1 MIKKLSLISLFTMLP
16 ASFYFAQTT
25 VFAYLKDADGKPVE
39 KAQVSLKGEGN
50 DVTADK
56 IGYFQF
62 VDLKSGHYQ
71 VVVSKPNFET
81 KTLEFDVT
89 TEKRK
94 DLGVITLYS
103 TLTGADQGLAI
114 LDNADEEGSG
124 QTSTVGL
131 LQSSQDV
138 FNRIASFDL
147 GFYWFRPRGI
157 DGRTSENMMN
167 GVSMVKSDNGNVDFS
182 NWGGLNEIVRY
193 PEISAN
199 HSPSEYAFG
208 GASGVIYKN
217 TKASEYRKGFQA
229 VYSITNRN
237 YRQRV
242 SLRYTSGM
250 SKSGWA
256 FTLMGAK
263 RWAEEGIQEGTF
275 YDAYGTYL
283 GIEKKFNNNHTI
295 TFNAFASPF
304 RRSTS
309 SPNTQEV
316 YDYRG
321 VHYNSYWGWQDGEK
335 RNERVRQGFQPVLM
349 LQDFWKI
356 NKKSNLWTSV
366 SYQFGKDKGSRLDW
380 QNAPNPS
387 PTYYRNLPSY
397 IASLNPA
404 VLTADPN
411 NLGSL
416 SGAYDAYQ
424 SAVNLWQSGDPS
436 LTQINWNRL
445 YAKNME
451 QAPVTNY
458 GVTGKRA
465 IYFQVNDVSD
475 DKIWNAATHY
485 TYNFTDKSRFIL
497 NLSYQNY
504 KSDLYREVKDLLGAD
519 FAYNRDPFAAT
530 NNPGTSGLFNEGEE
544 NVAKKVGDRIGYDY
558 TFRRQEVKVNPGY
571 KFSQGVFDVFVSGMF
586 GYSSS
591 NREGHFK
598 HYLYADSNTKG
609 ADKNFWNYGLKGQII
624 YKINGR
630 NFLVYNGA
638 YFSQAPF
645 LEDIFINPRLNS
657 SVAPNLKNTIIN
669 ANDLSYV
676 VNTPFYKIRASVFL
690 VDTQN
695 ETSVQRF
702 FADGIQLTDL
712 GDTSGSTDSNTGG
725 QYVQSAFVTQVMSNV
740 EKRNLGAEIGM
751 DIKILPTLSFQGAAS
766 YGQYTYR
773 NNPNVYFAS
782 DNIGIFSNGLP
793 YTEFGKAYIKNY
805 KQGGTPQT
813 ALSAGL
819 RYSSPKYWW
828 IGANW
833 NFLDNNYLDPSA
845 LIRSESFV
853 QNGNSGTPYYNID
866 EARLRE
872 ILRQRKLPSAHFFNA
887 NVGKS
892 WLFGKYYL
900 LISASVNNIFD
911 NTKYI
916 TGGFEQSRYVKY
928 DSFGEDF
935 DRSQTL
941 FSPKYW
947 YTQGRSYFVNLQV
960 RF

>member
-1 MIKKLSLISLFTMLP
+1 MIKKLSLISLFTVLP

-25 VFAYLKDADGKPVE
+25 VFAYLKDAEGKPVE

-50 DVTADK
+50 DVSADK

-62 VDLKSGHYQ
+62 VDLKTGHYQ
-71 VVVSKPNFET
+71 IVVSKSNFET
-81 KTLEFDVT
+81 KTLEFDIT

-114 LDNADEEGSG
+114 LDNAGDEDNG
-124 QTSTVGL
+124 QSSTVGL

-147 GFYWFRPRGI
+147 GAYWFRPRGV
-157 DGRTSENMMN
+157 DGRTSENMLN

-208 GASGVIYKN
+208 GATGVIYKN
-217 TKASEYRKGFQA
+217 TRASEYRKGFQA

-242 SLRYTSGM
+242 SLRYSSGM

-283 GIEKKFNNNHTI
+283 GVEKKFNDNHTM
-295 TFNAFASPF
+295 TFNAFASPY
-304 RRSTS
+304 RRSTA
-309 SPNTQEV
+309 SPSTQEV

-335 RNERVRQGFQPVLM
+335 RSERVRKGFQPVFQ

-356 NKKSNLWTSV
+356 NKKSNLWTSL

-380 QNAPNPS
+380 QSVPNPS

-397 IASLNPA
+397 FGSLNPDA
-404 VLTADPN
+404 FVWNPETNDY
-411 NLGSL
+411 L
-416 SGAYDAYQ
+416 SAGDAYRT
-424 SAVNLWQSGDPS
+424 SKAAWESGDPNV
-436 LTQINWNRL
+436 TQINWNRL
-445 YAKNME
+445 YAANIG
-451 QAPVTNY
+451 QDPINQY

-465 IYFQVNDVSD
+465 LYYLVNDVSD

-485 TYNFTDKSRFIL
+485 TYNFTDKTKFML
-497 NLSYQNY
+497 NVSYQNY
-504 KSDLYREVKDLLGAD
+504 RSELYREVNDLLGAD
-519 FAYNRDPFAAT
+519 FVLNKDPFAAT
-530 NNPGTSGLFNEGEE
+530 NNPGTSALYNEGEA
-544 NVAKKVGDRIGYDY
+544 NVAKKEGDRLLYNYI
-558 TFRRQEVKVNPGY
+558 FRRQEVKVNPGL
-571 KFSQGVFDVFVSGMF
+571 KFSEGKFDVFVSALA
-586 GYSSS
+586 GYSTSS
-591 NREGHFK
+591 REGLFK
-598 HYLYADSNTKG
+598 HYLYADSFGKSK
-609 ADKNFWNYGLKGQII
+609 DYEFWNFGLKGQII

-630 NFLVYNGA
+630 NFLVYNGT
-638 YFSQAPF
+638 YFSQAPY
-645 LEDIFINPRLNS
+645 LEDLFINPRLNA
-657 SVAPNLKNTIIN
+657 SVAPNIKNTVVN

-676 VNTPFYKIRASVFL
+676 INSPLFKIRASVFL
-690 VDTQN
+690 IDTQN

-702 FADGIQLTDL
+702 FADGIQIDNSGAGGTTD
-712 GDTSGSTDSNTGG
+712 TNTGG
-725 QYVQSAFVTQVMSNV
+725 QYIQSAFVTQVMSNV
-740 EKRNLGAEIGM
+740 EKRNLGAELGV
-751 DIKILPTLSFQGAAS
+751 DFKLLPTLSLQGVAS
-766 YGQYTYR
+766 YGEYTYR

-782 DNIGIFSNGLP
+782 DAIGVFGNGQSFVQ
-793 YTEFGKAYIKNY
+793 FGQSDLKNY
-805 KQGGTPQT
+805 KQGGTPQM
-813 ALSAGL
+813 AFSAGF

-828 IGANW
+828 FGANW
-833 NFLDNNYLDPSA
+833 NYLDNNYLDPSA
-845 LIRSESFV
+845 LLRSQSFV
-853 QNGNSGTPYYNID
+853 QNSNSGTPYTGAD
-866 EARLRE
+866 DAELTRL
-872 ILRQRKLPSAHFFNA
+872 LAPNKLPAAYFINA

-892 WLFGKYYL
+892 WMFGKYYL

-911 NTKYI
+911 NKN
-916 TGGFEQSRYVKY
+916 QSSVYY
-928 DSFGEDF
+928 NEN
-935 DRSQTL
+935 
-941 FSPKYW
+941 
-947 YTQGRSYFVNLQV
+947 YTQELFNYFQRRTLYFGLQL

>member
-16 ASFYFAQTT
+16 ASFYYAQTT

-39 KAQVSLKGEGN
+39 KAQVDLKGEGN
-50 DVTADK
+50 GVSADK

-62 VDLKSGHYQ
+62 VDLKTGHYQ
-71 VVVSKPNFET
+71 IVVTKPNFET
-81 KTLEFDVT
+81 KTLEFDIT

-103 TLTGADQGLAI
+103 SLTGADQGLAI
-114 LDNADEEGSG
+114 LDNGDDEGGS
-124 QTSTVGL
+124 QSSTVGL

-147 GFYWFRPRGI
+147 GAYWFRPRGV
-157 DGRTSENMMN
+157 DGRTSENMLN

-199 HSPSEYAFG
+199 HSPSEYSFG
-208 GASGVIYKN
+208 GSSGVVYKN

-242 SLRYTSGM
+242 SLRYSSGM

-283 GIEKKFNNNHTI
+283 GVEKKFSDSHTM
-295 TFNAFASPF
+295 TFNAFASPY
-304 RRSTS
+304 RRSTA
-309 SPNTQEV
+309 SPSTQEV
-316 YDYRG
+316 FDYRG

-335 RNERVRQGFQPVLM
+335 RSERVRKGFQPIFQ

-356 NKKSNLWTSV
+356 NKKSNLWTSL

-380 QNAPNPS
+380 QSVPNPS

-397 IASLNPA
+397 FGSLNPDA
-404 VLTADPN
+404 FTWDPATGTY
-411 NLGSL
+411 LAAG
-416 SGAYDAYQ
+416 DAYQ
-424 SAVNLWQSGDPS
+424 SSRAAWQNGDPNV
-436 LTQINWNRL
+436 TQINWNRL
-445 YAKNME
+445 YAANIG
-451 QAPVTNY
+451 QDPINQY

-465 IYFQVNDVSD
+465 LYYLVNDVSD
-475 DKIWNAATHY
+475 DKVWNGATHY
-485 TYNFTDKSRFIL
+485 TYNFTDKAKFLL
-497 NLSYQNY
+497 NVSYQNY
-504 KSDLYREVKDLLGAD
+504 RSELYREVNDLLGAD
-519 FAYNRDPFAAT
+519 FVLNRDPFAAT
-530 NNPGTSGLFNEGEE
+530 NNPGTSALYNEGEAD
-544 NVAKKVGDRIGYDY
+544 VAKKEGDRLLYNYI
-558 TFRRQEVKVNPGY
+558 FRRQEVKVNPGF
-571 KFSQGVFDVFVSGMF
+571 KFSEGKFDVFVSGLA
-586 GYSSS
+586 GYSTSS
-591 NREGHFK
+591 REGLFK
-598 HYLYADSNTKG
+598 HYLYADSFGKSK
-609 ADKNFWNYGLKGQII
+609 DYEFWNFGLKGQII

-630 NFLVYNGA
+630 NFLVYNGT
-638 YFSQAPF
+638 YFSQAPY
-645 LEDIFINPRLNS
+645 LEDLFINPRLNA
-657 SVAPNLKNTIIN
+657 SVAPNIKNTVVN

-676 VNTPFYKIRASVFL
+676 INTPLYKIRASVFL
-690 VDTQN
+690 IDTQN

-702 FADGIQLTDL
+702 FADGIQIDDALT
-712 GDTSGSTDSNTGG
+712 GGTTDSNTGG
-725 QYVQSAFVTQVMSNV
+725 QYIQSAFVTQVMSNV
-740 EKRNLGAEIGM
+740 EKRNLGAELGV
-751 DIKILPTLSFQGAAS
+751 DFKVLPTLSFQGVAS

-773 NNPNVYFAS
+773 NDPNVYFAS
-782 DNIGIFSNGLP
+782 DAIGVFGNGQSFVD
-793 YTEFGKAYIKNY
+793 FGKSNLKDY
-805 KQGGTPQT
+805 KQGGTPQM
-813 ALSAGL
+813 AFSAGL

-828 IGANW
+828 VGANW
-833 NFLDNNYLDPSA
+833 NYLDNNYLDPSA
-845 LIRSESFV
+845 LLRSQSFV
-853 QNGNSGTPYYNID
+853 QNNNTGTPYANVND
-866 EARLRE
+866 EELRRL
-872 ILRQRKLPSAHFFNA
+872 LAPNKLPAAYFINA

-892 WLFGKYYL
+892 WIFGKYYL

-916 TGGFEQSRYVKY
+916 TGGFEQTRNVKF
-928 DSFGEDF
+928 DGFQEDF
-935 DRSQTL
+935 NRSQTL
-941 FSPKYW
+941 FGPKYW

>member
-544 NVAKKVGDRIGYDY
+544 NVAKKVGDKIGYNY

-571 KFSQGVFDVFVSGMF
+571 KFSQGAFDVFVSGMF

-598 HYLYADSNTKG
+598 HYLYADSFGKS
-609 ADKNFWNYGLKGQII
+609 ADKNYWNYGMKGQIV
-624 YKINGR
+624 YRLDGR
-630 NFLVYNGA
+630 NFLIYNGA
-638 YFSQAPF
+638 YFSQAPY
-645 LEDIFINPRLNS
+645 LEDIFINPRLNA

-669 ANDLSYV
+669 AKDLSYV

-695 ETSVQRF
+695 ETNVQRF
-702 FADGIQLTDL
+702 FADGIQINSNDGN
-712 GDTSGSTDSNTGG
+712 GDAGTNSGGK
-725 QYVQSAFVTQVMSNV
+725 YVQSAFITQVMSNV
-740 EKRNLGAEIGM
+740 EKRNMGAELGM

-766 YGQYTYR
+766 YGKFTYK
-773 NNPNVYFAS
+773 NDPDVYFAS
-782 DNIGIFSNGLP
+782 DAIGVFANDQSFVK
-793 YTEFGKAYIKNY
+793 FGKSYIKDY

-813 ALSAGL
+813 AFSVGL

-828 IGANW
+828 VGANW
-833 NFLDNNYLDPSA
+833 NYLDDNYLDPSA
-845 LIRSESFV
+845 IMRSENFV
-853 QNGNSGTPYYNID
+853 QNPNSGTPYNDIS
-866 EARLRE
+866 ESEVRRL
-872 ILRQRKLPSAHFFNA
+872 LKPNKLPSAYFFNA

-892 WLFGKYYL
+892 WVLGKYYV

-916 TGGFEQSRYVKY
+916 TGGFEQTRNIKY
-928 DSFGEDF
+928 DTFSVDYDRATSLFG
-935 DRSQTL
+935 
-941 FSPKYW
+941 PKYW
-947 YTQGRSYFVNLQV
+947 YTQGRSYFVNLQF

>member
-103 TLTGADQGLAI
+103 TLTGADQGLVI

-571 KFSQGVFDVFVSGMF
+571 KFSQGAFDVFVSGMF

-657 SVAPNLKNTIIN
+657 SVAPNLKNAIIN

-866 EARLRE
+866 EAGLRE

>member
-1 MIKKLSLISLFTMLP
+1 MLP

-571 KFSQGVFDVFVSGMF
+571 KFSQGAFDVFVSGMV

-598 HYLYADSNTKG
+598 HYLYADSFGKS
-609 ADKNFWNYGLKGQII
+609 ADKNYWNYGMKGQIV
-624 YKINGR
+624 YRLDGR
-630 NFLVYNGA
+630 NFLIYNGA
-638 YFSQAPF
+638 YFSQAPY
-645 LEDIFINPRLNS
+645 LEDIFINPRLNT

-695 ETSVQRF
+695 ETNVQRF
-702 FADGIQLTDL
+702 FADGIQIDSKDGN
-712 GDTSGSTDSNTGG
+712 GDAGTNSGGK
-725 QYVQSAFVTQVMSNV
+725 YVQSAFITQVMSNL
-740 EKRNLGAEIGM
+740 EKRNMGAELGI

-766 YGQYTYR
+766 YGKFTYK
-773 NNPNVYFAS
+773 NDPDVYFAS
-782 DNIGIFSNGLP
+782 DAIGVFANNQSFVK
-793 YTEFGKAYIKNY
+793 FGKSYIKDY

-813 ALSAGL
+813 AFSVGL

-828 IGANW
+828 VGANW
-833 NFLDNNYLDPSA
+833 NYLDDNYLDPSA
-845 LIRSESFV
+845 IMRSENFV
-853 QNGNSGTPYYNID
+853 QNPNSGTPYNDIS
-866 EARLRE
+866 ESEVRRL
-872 ILRQRKLPSAHFFNA
+872 LKPNKLPSAYFFNA

-892 WLFGKYYL
+892 WVLGKYYV

-916 TGGFEQSRYVKY
+916 TGGFEQTRNIKY
-928 DSFGEDF
+928 DTFSVDYDRATSLFG
-935 DRSQTL
+935 
-941 FSPKYW
+941 PKYW
-947 YTQGRSYFVNLQV
+947 YTQGRSYFVNLQF

>member
-1 MIKKLSLISLFTMLP
+1 MLP

-103 TLTGADQGLAI
+103 TLTGVDQGLVI

-544 NVAKKVGDRIGYDY
+544 NVAKKVGD
-558 TFRRQEVKVNPGY
+558 K
-571 KFSQGVFDVFVSGMF
+571 K
-586 GYSSS
+586 
-591 NREGHFK
+591 
-598 HYLYADSNTKG
+598 
-609 ADKNFWNYGLKGQII
+609 
-624 YKINGR
+624 
-630 NFLVYNGA
+630 
-638 YFSQAPF
+638 
-645 LEDIFINPRLNS
+645 
-657 SVAPNLKNTIIN
+657 
-669 ANDLSYV
+669 
-676 VNTPFYKIRASVFL
+676 
-690 VDTQN
+690 
-695 ETSVQRF
+695 
-702 FADGIQLTDL
+702 
-712 GDTSGSTDSNTGG
+712 
-725 QYVQSAFVTQVMSNV
+725 
-740 EKRNLGAEIGM
+740 
-751 DIKILPTLSFQGAAS
+751 
-766 YGQYTYR
+766 
-773 NNPNVYFAS
+773 
-782 DNIGIFSNGLP
+782 
-793 YTEFGKAYIKNY
+793 
-805 KQGGTPQT
+805 
-813 ALSAGL
+813 
-819 RYSSPKYWW
+819 
-828 IGANW
+828 
-833 NFLDNNYLDPSA
+833 
-845 LIRSESFV
+845 
-853 QNGNSGTPYYNID
+853 
-866 EARLRE
+866 
-872 ILRQRKLPSAHFFNA
+872 
-887 NVGKS
+887 
-892 WLFGKYYL
+892 
-900 LISASVNNIFD
+900 
-911 NTKYI
+911 
-916 TGGFEQSRYVKY
+916 
-928 DSFGEDF
+928 
-935 DRSQTL
+935 
-941 FSPKYW
+941 
-947 YTQGRSYFVNLQV
+947 
-960 RF
+960 